1 MDDRRSEIRARLE
14 KLPPVAL
21 QAVRDKLAEKVR
33 QRRYELW
40 QPYPWQVCPGVV
52 PAMGSWVLGGGRGVG
67 KTDAGARYVLDHVAG
82 PPCDTRLPGGH
93 RVAIIAPTMGDA
105 TESAVSGPS
114 GLQTHDPR
122 VKMATSAGGTHVTF
136 ANGAKGKI
144 FGAHTKNDI
153 ERLRSGGNRSIA
165 AGTLVRT
172 ARGEVPI
179 ESVTVDDLVWTRAG
193 LRPVLGVWDHGV
205 RPTLVVTTVS
215 GARVELTADHEVW
228 CNGDWVTADAITP
241 GDSVSLWRRSDGAAT
256 PGHYASPATTHEA
269 SNQRARYCFTEPS
282 TNTTTDPSPTDIRST
297 TRTTTSPTTP
307 PATLWQLPQGRTG
320 LSTATNADRRGIPTA
335 VSAASA
341 TPSPYAPAGP
351 AANRSRDTAPPA
363 TAPANAGALHY
374 GMTPGSCV
382 HASCVAAVS
391 GANPPRPPAR
401 ADDCVQT
408 VSSGSTGVPV
418 WDLTIAGEHEFFA
431 GGILVANCLV
441 WLEEA
446 AAMRYLAEVITHS
459 KMGLRIGPRPHY
471 VVTTTPKP
479 RAEIVKLWNGPKT
492 ILTKGRTLDAYH
504 LPPETRAELV
514 EEYGGTTLGRQEL
527 EGEILTDMPGALL
540 TRRHVDDSR
549 VPEAPELNLIV
560 VAVDPANTG
569 RGDLTGI
576 VAAGRGAVDGHA
588 YVIADVSAKTTGRDA
603 ALRAWAL
610 FDEQIGR
617 ASCRERVCNG
627 V

>member
-1 MDDRRSEIRARLE
+1 MEDRRSEIRARLE
-14 KLPPVAL
+14 KLPPAAL
-21 QAVRDKLAEKVR
+21 QAVRDQLAEKVR
-33 QRRYELW
+33 KRRYDLW
-40 QPYPWQVCPGVV
+40 QPYPWQVCPGDV

-82 PPCDTRLPGGH
+82 PACDTRLPGGH

-153 ERLRSGGNRSIA
+153 ERLRSGGNR
-165 AGTLVRT
+165 
-172 ARGEVPI
+172 
-179 ESVTVDDLVWTRAG
+179 
-193 LRPVLGVWDHGV
+193 
-205 RPTLVVTTVS
+205 
-215 GARVELTADHEVW
+215 
-228 CNGDWVTADAITP
+228 
-241 GDSVSLWRRSDGAAT
+241 
-256 PGHYASPATTHEA
+256 
-269 SNQRARYCFTEPS
+269 
-282 TNTTTDPSPTDIRST
+282 
-297 TRTTTSPTTP
+297 
-307 PATLWQLPQGRTG
+307 
-320 LSTATNADRRGIPTA
+320 
-335 VSAASA
+335 
-341 TPSPYAPAGP
+341 
-351 AANRSRDTAPPA
+351 
-363 TAPANAGALHY
+363 
-374 GMTPGSCV
+374 
-382 HASCVAAVS
+382 
-391 GANPPRPPAR
+391 
-401 ADDCVQT
+401 
-408 VSSGSTGVPV
+408 
-418 WDLTIAGEHEFFA
+418 
-431 GGILVANCLV
+431 CLV

-479 RAEIVKLWNGPKT
+479 RAEIIKLWNAPKT
-492 ILTKGRTLDAYH
+492 LLTKGRTLDAYH

-514 EEYGGTTLGRQEL
+514 EDYGGTTLGRQEL

-540 TRRHVDDSR
+540 TRQQVDDSR
-549 VPEAPELNLIV
+549 VPEAPEFNLVV

-576 VAAGRGAVDGHA
+576 VAAGRGAADGEA

-610 FDEQIGR
+610 FDEVGADVLVVEKNGPQEWLMQVMRDAFYETHDAGEMLPLKGVNVGQGKTLRAMPAAMRFQQNKAHIVGTMDGLEDELCTWVQSENPDSPDRLDAMVHALAYIRGR
-617 ASCRERVCNG
+617 EKSRSKMQLPHHLGRLV
-627 V
+627 